1 MAKAKVKASQQGA
14 SAAPKAQP
22 VEQLGSKTEAVRRAL
37 ATLGTNAVPTE
48 IQVYVKTHFGIEMN
62 TKVISVYK
70 SQLTHQKG
78 KKRRPGRK
86 PKTVEGQT
94 EASPQAAPQTDVHF
108 KDLRALRE
116 MTNRLGP
123 SRMRELLTLMAD

>member
-14 SAAPKAQP
+14 SAAPKA

-48 IQVYVKTHFGIEMN
+48 IQVYVKAHFGIEMN

-70 SQLTHQKG
+70 SKLTHQKG
-78 KKRRPGRK
+78 KKRNAGRK

-94 EASPQAAPQTDVHF
+94 TSAPQAAPQTDVSF

-123 SRMRELLTLMAD
+123 SRMRELMTLMAD